1 MKLLVQG
8 RRGLSMGLAL
18 HVSIAA
24 ESSVIYLAL
33 FADPKELSDP
43 GGPGALCRFS
53 DGARASLFDLPRYD
67 AQHI

>member
-8 RRGLSMGLAL
+8 RRGLSVGLAL
-18 HVSIAA
+18 HVFIAA

-43 GGPGALCRFS
+43 GGPGLCAGSRM
-53 DGARASLFDLPRYD
+53 
-67 AQHI
+67 AQEHRC